1 MDSSSRVRIWRAAY
15 LVAYLA
21 LIPCSILSTFLLA
34 SGLILLSL
42 FRFGFIQHCLNADS
56 FFIT

>member
-1 MDSSSRVRIWRAAY
+1 MDSSSLVRVWRAAY

-21 LIPCSILSTFLLA
+21 LILSTFLLA
-34 SGLILLSL
+34 SGLILLNL

-56 FFIT
+56 FLIT